1 MKFENL
7 MLHSLFAACMLV
19 CVLTLGAMI
28 AAPAAYTNASVA
40 SAAPVAATAQP
51 AG

>member
-7 MLHSLFAACMLV
+7 MLHSLFAACLLV

-28 AAPAAYTNASVA
+28 SAPFTTTAAVASTAPATT
-40 SAAPVAATAQP
+40 TAQP

>member
-28 AAPAAYTNASVA
+28 AAPISTNAAVA
-40 SAAPVAATAQP
+40 SAAPVATSAQP

>member
-1 MKFENL
+1 MKFESL
-7 MLHSLFAACMLV
+7 MLHSLFAACLLV

-28 AAPAAYTNASVA
+28 SAPAVYSAAAVA
-40 SAAPVAATAQP
+40 SAAPATTTAQP

>member
-28 AAPAAYTNASVA
+28 AAPAYTNATVA
-40 SAAPVAATAQP
+40 SAAPVATTAQP